1 MCHMA
6 PVGFSKGLSQSLTS
20 VMTTSSSSDPHFGS
34 KSFSGPWSLT
44 TRGLPP
50 NPARASTLQI
60 DILFHRVSRA
70 RCPQWLGITPYFPW
84 HLCCTRSGGRK
95 VRKGAGS
102 SPQWQGW
109 GGPVGGGSS
118 LSLGVPGGE
127 DQLGPECTRPQGTR
141 AWAWWMRKGV
151 ESSSCLRSTRCT
163 CV

>member
-70 RCPQWLGITPYFPW
+70 RCPQWLRQSLESRALQMTKFPS
-84 HLCCTRSGGRK
+84 HNPVFFSNLMEILFYRAHCSSQLSVSSRILDSARLQQCLNLGRTMGHSIPSLPSQK
-95 VRKGAGS
+95 S
-102 SPQWQGW
+102 SIKYISPI
-109 GGPVGGGSS
+109 
-118 LSLGVPGGE
+118 PGY
-127 DQLGPECTRPQGTR
+127 QQ
-141 AWAWWMRKGV
+141 
-151 ESSSCLRSTRCT
+151 
-163 CV
+163 